1 MTKLPADFP
10 PVVYVPTTARDGA
23 DQLAG
28 AAGPNSE
35 LVFFFPRRHAWRPTF
50 DGRTALFAY
59 SAIDRLHDMYGRVPW
74 ALVAVPGL
82 QKLYDESPYDLLFLD
97 KRLLRADAETS
108 ETVR

>member
-23 DQLAG
+23 DEQRV
-28 AAGPNSE
+28 E
-35 LVFFFPRRHAWRPTF
+35 YKITQ

-59 SAIDRLHDMYGRVPW
+59 SAIDRLHDMYGHVPW

-82 QKLYDESPYDLLFLD
+82 QKLYDAAPYDLLFLD

-108 ETVR
+108 GAVR